1 MPKFFGGQLRVDPP
15 AEVQSQWVGGYQKS
29 LVDSVGQVHHPH
41 AVEISQFHLK
51 DDMPQS

>member
-1 MPKFFGGQLRVDPP
+1 MPKFFGGQLRVDPL
-15 AEVQSQWVGGYQKS
+15 AEVQSQKS